1 MLKEDIS
8 STAFELTKLILFIS
22 VTFSVTCLTVTS
34 LITKSC
40 QQRWPISLPFP
51 FYKVVLLQIWG
62 LVVDFRIN
70 WSQLISVCNSERI
83 IIIICQSCAQR
94 EKGPVFFDSQC
105 ITLFCHQLH
114 GDRKKTGLVP
124 LFKSLLQILLL
135 LFIFLFFDI
144 YYYYCCCCCRRR
156 RRCRLLHTTAPVLR
170 ACYVTIGSARKK
182 YASEGCLEVVLR
194 R

>member
-1 MLKEDIS
+1 MRLLTSGEEDFRRVSVLKEDIS

-94 EKGPVFFDSQC
+94 EKGPVFLTHS
-105 ITLFCHQLH
+105 
-114 GDRKKTGLVP
+114 V
-124 LFKSLLQILLL
+124 
-135 LFIFLFFDI
+135 
-144 YYYYCCCCCRRR
+144 
-156 RRCRLLHTTAPVLR
+156 
-170 ACYVTIGSARKK
+170 
-182 YASEGCLEVVLR
+182 
-194 R
+194 